1 MIILEMKIIP
11 FFHFWTTSPVCRER
25 SGIYV
30 VSNYFLGT
38 SLLPDPG
45 EMRGDGFGEE
55 DREGRGSWEGMGG
68 LGREKGEG

>member
-1 MIILEMKIIP
+1 M
-11 FFHFWTTSPVCRER
+11 
-25 SGIYV
+25 

-55 DREGRGSWEGMGG
+55 DREGRGSWEGMEG